1 MPNII
6 NDPQVTSS
14 SSDKGKFFAINFISS
29 SSLDNKVNPLC
40 DFSLIEISQSLC
52 SISAWED
59 SKLIKRFDVMK
70 ATGLDKISV
79 VKNLRLE
86 LSPIVAKLFNYCPND
101 KRF

>member
-14 SSDKGKFFAINFISS
+14 SSDKGKFFAINFISNS
-29 SSLDNKVNPLC
+29 LLDNKVNPQC
-40 DFSLIEISQSLC
+40 DFSLIEHKLWEI
-52 SISAWED
+52 SISPWED
-59 SKLIKRFDVMK
+59 SKLIKRFDATKV
-70 ATGLDKISV
+70 TGLDKISV

-86 LSPIVAKLFNYCPND
+86 LSPILAKLFNYCPNE